1 MKRLI
6 HIVIIVLLS
15 SRAVA
20 ITNSEAIQLVNRY
33 YQMLTNYASIDN
45 DSPELAR
52 RISSM
57 HIDNTGYIYP
67 DIEIKLGGLPET
79 KGVIIST
86 YLTSLSDPERKR
98 NMLLKFVPKE
108 MNVKS
113 NSGQICLISYTLYV
127 YDDNVNPNTSV
138 LKYSIPLEMS
148 IYQSGKIKSIVKGT
162 NTYTTAAS
170 SAKINNVWVENN
182 ASENGQVGIRIHISM
197 SIYNLISKQCEAAA
211 YFYTA
216 SGVAL
221 DDKNNKYC
229 TMNGKVSCGK
239 TFTPMYD
246 NTLFKDFTMFMPY
259 EELHT
264 SGGKYKFHV
273 ILWDKSAS
281 TASELVRS
289 DWVEFIYTYSRVA
302 KIEKVWVDYGA
313 SENGVD
319 GMMIHIKMTTYNLKS
334 KQCEAA
340 AYFYTASG
348 VALDDKNNKYC
359 TVNGKVSCGKT
370 FTPTYDNTLFE
381 DFTMFMPYSELH
393 ITQDGEYNFFV
404 SIWDK
409 SVSPNKEL
417 TQSNRSKFTYTFG
430 K

>member
-1 MKRLI
+1 MKRII
-6 HIVIIVLLS
+6 HIIIIVLLS

-113 NSGQICLISYTLYV
+113 NSGNTCMISYTLYV
-127 YDDNVNPNTSV
+127 YDDNVNPSTSV

-170 SAKINNVWVENN
+170 SAKINKVWVEENIY
-182 ASENGQVGIRIHISM
+182 ENGKAGMRIHVNM
-197 SIYNLISKQCEAAA
+197 NTYNLNSKQCQLAV
-211 YFYTA
+211 YFYTE
-216 SGVAL
+216 SGTAL
-221 DDKNNKYC
+221 IDTNARYNSAG
-229 TMNGKVSCGK
+229 GKVSLGEN
-239 TFTPMYD
+239 FTPPYD
-246 NTLFKDFTMFMPY
+246 NALYEDYKIFMPY

-264 SGGKYKFHV
+264 SNGNYKFYVILWDMSISSGKQLAESDWVKFTYSSTSSAKINKIWVDHAAYENGVSGMRIHVNMNTYNLNSKQCQLAAYFYTESGTALIDTNGQYTTVKGNVSIGESFTPPYDNTLYEDFTLFMPYRELHISQDGNYMFHV
-273 ILWDKSAS
+273 ILW
-281 TASELVRS
+281 
-289 DWVEFIYTYSRVA
+289 
-302 KIEKVWVDYGA
+302 
-313 SENGVD
+313 
-319 GMMIHIKMTTYNLKS
+319 
-334 KQCEAA
+334 
-340 AYFYTASG
+340 
-348 VALDDKNNKYC
+348 
-359 TVNGKVSCGKT
+359 
-370 FTPTYDNTLFE
+370 NT
-381 DFTMFMPYSELH
+381 
-393 ITQDGEYNFFV
+393 
-404 SIWDK
+404 
-409 SVSPNKEL
+409 SVSPIREL
-417 TQSNRSKFTYTFG
+417 SRSAWTTFQYTFR

>member
-1 MKRLI
+1 MKRII
-6 HIVIIVLLS
+6 HIIIIVLLS

-33 YQMLTNYASIDN
+33 YQLLTNYASIDN

-113 NSGQICLISYTLYV
+113 NSGNICLISYTLYV

-170 SAKINNVWVENN
+170 SAKINKVWVEENIY
-182 ASENGQVGIRIHISM
+182 ENGKAGMRIHVNM
-197 SIYNLISKQCEAAA
+197 NTYNLNSKQCQLAA
-211 YFYTA
+211 YFYTE
-216 SGVAL
+216 SGTAL
-221 DDKNNKYC
+221 ID
-229 TMNGKVSCGK
+229 TNGQYTTVKGNVSIGES
-239 TFTPMYD
+239 FTPPYD
-246 NTLFKDFTMFMPY
+246 NTLYEDFTLFMPY
-259 EELHT
+259 RELHI
-264 SGGKYKFHV
+264 SQDGNYMFHV
-273 ILWDKSAS
+273 ILW
-281 TASELVRS
+281 
-289 DWVEFIYTYSRVA
+289 
-302 KIEKVWVDYGA
+302 
-313 SENGVD
+313 
-319 GMMIHIKMTTYNLKS
+319 
-334 KQCEAA
+334 
-340 AYFYTASG
+340 
-348 VALDDKNNKYC
+348 
-359 TVNGKVSCGKT
+359 
-370 FTPTYDNTLFE
+370 NT
-381 DFTMFMPYSELH
+381 
-393 ITQDGEYNFFV
+393 
-404 SIWDK
+404 
-409 SVSPNKEL
+409 SVSPIREL
-417 TQSNRSKFTYTFG
+417 SRSAWTTFQYTFR